1 MSNSQHNPPS
11 MKWSMR
17 LGSLAGIAV
26 YVHATFLILLL
37 WIALSYWRSEQS
49 LQAVIHGVGFIL
61 ALFGCVVLHELGHAL
76 TARRF
81 GIKTR
86 DITLLPIGG
95 VASLEKMPDDPKQE
109 ILVALA
115 GPAVNVVIA
124 GFIWLLLSLQQTM
137 LPNLSD
143 LLKGNMLQQLLV
155 VNLFLAAFNLLPAF
169 PMDGGRV
176 LRAILAL
183 RMDHMAATRL
193 AASVGQAFALWLGLV
208 GLLYNPF
215 LLFIA
220 LFVWIGAM
228 AEAGTEEIR
237 SLLHGTTLNHAL
249 ITHFETLSPHDSL
262 TRAIQLTL
270 DGVQKD
276 FPVIAAG
283 NFIGVL
289 TQEDLL
295 RGLHE
300 QGALATVREYMRTEI
315 ETADINEPL
324 ESVMK
329 RLQTGNCRLLAV
341 TRNGEMAG
349 IVNMDNILELVRIE
363 AALKEGSRAFRK

>member
-1 MSNSQHNPPS
+1 MNTDSKNQPS

-37 WIALSYWRSEQS
+37 WIALSYWRSEQN
-49 LQAVIHGVGFIL
+49 LQAVVQGVVFIL

-76 TARRF
+76 TARHF
-81 GIKTR
+81 GIQTR
-86 DITLLPIGG
+86 DIILLPIGG
-95 VASLEKMPDDPKQE
+95 VASLEKMPDDPKEE

-124 GFIWLLLSLQQTM
+124 GLIWLFLSLQHPVP
-137 LPNLSD
+137 LDLSA

-169 PMDGGRV
+169 PMDGGRI
-176 LRAILAL
+176 LRAVLAL
-183 RMDHMAATRL
+183 RMDHIAATRM

-237 SLLHGTTLNHAL
+237 SLLHGTT
-249 ITHFETLSPHDSL
+249 TVPRPHHPFREPVTPGQPDPRHPAHPGR
-262 TRAIQLTL
+262 RAEGFPR
-270 DGVQKD
+270 DGRRQD
-276 FPVIAAG
+276 RRRPDPGRSAAG
-283 NFIGVL
+283 PARTGSPGSGTRIHA
-289 TQEDLL
+289 D
-295 RGLHE
+295 
-300 QGALATVREYMRTEI
+300 EYR
-315 ETADINEPL
+315 
-324 ESVMK
+324 
-329 RLQTGNCRLLAV
+329 NCRY
-341 TRNGEMAG
+341 R
-349 IVNMDNILELVRIE
+349 
-363 AALKEGSRAFRK
+363 RAP